1 MAKNFNQKELLE
13 SNNTSTT
20 EGNAGVVGKIFIY
33 ASFIFIFPIFWYISR
48 RNRFKKQKER
58 LVELLSNIDVKLTE
72 RYNVLSNQFKV
83 AKKALAHEKD
93 LQTAITKARAS
104 VTGPQGASNPES
116 VTAKNKMVN
125 GLSARWN
132 MVQENYPEIQAMPV
146 MIELNQTVKGIES
159 DLAAQR
165 RFYTAVARKYNS
177 ALVVYPS
184 NVVADSLKI
193 GRFPAF
199 EAEDNKRKN
208 FEMDF

>member
-13 SNNTSTT
+13 SNNSKDRKK
-20 EGNAGVVGKIFIY
+20 ASIVGKIFIY
-33 ASFIFIFPIFWYISR
+33 LSFIFIIPIFWFISK
-48 RNRFKKQKER
+48 RNKLKKQKER

-72 RYNVLSNQFKV
+72 RYNVLSNQMKV

-104 VTGPQGASNPES
+104 VTGPQGSANPES

-146 MIELNQTVKGIES
+146 MIELNNTVKGIES

-177 ALVVYPS
+177 ALITYPS
-184 NVVADSLKI
+184 NVAADSVHAD
-193 GRFPAF
+193 RFPMF
-199 EAEDNKRKN
+199 EAEDKKRKN
-208 FEMDF
+208 VSLDF